1 MKIEEYVK
9 ELSKKDKKTLSQKAL
24 KLVEEVGELARVVLP
39 YDSAHGTNH
48 RFIDREALLEEVV
61 DVHLTNISIAH
72 SLGFTEE
79 ELNDMMVRKAEKWG
93 LLQAKEEKA
102 TFPLPFEIHVTVN
115 LEESVGFYGANRKPM
130 FDEMI
135 DRFKED
141 CKKIGV
147 KPIVIDLEINDGSIL
162 KDVMTSSKFF
172 GDNRTA
178 YEESERIV
186 KRLREMG
193 YSVVRNKI
201 ETVPWHPAAP
211 QDKDKDHPLWH
222 GEPIPNGCYF
232 ESHIGVLVTKETKP
246 DLEEL
251 VDFLNESIC
260 ELSGTAKLSKN
271 FFKKTEDGKFVNM
284 LTYRSNMVNAQEF
297 EAEVRNIE
305 RIVSGKSDWD
315 MISHFR
321 SFEYEKVEIEYAVYD
336 TNVTHDAKWILG
348 K

>member
-1 MKIEEYVK
+1 MKIEEYIK

-48 RFIDREALLEEVV
+48 RFIDREALLEEIA

-79 ELNDMMVRKAEKWG
+79 ELSEMMIRKAEKWAT
-93 LLQAKEEKA
+93 LQAKEDRA
-102 TFPLPFEIHVTVN
+102 TFPLPYEIHVTVN
-115 LEESVGFYGANRKPM
+115 LENSYTHKYINEESL
-130 FDEMI
+130 DE
-135 DRFKED
+135 FKEH
-141 CKKIGV
+141 CKSIGV
-147 KPIVIDLEINDGSIL
+147 KPIVIDLEMKDKSSM

-178 YEESERIV
+178 YEESERIA
-186 KRLREMG
+186 KHLKEMG
-193 YSVVRNKI
+193 YDVVRNKI

-211 QDKDKDHPLWH
+211 QDKDKDHPLFD

-232 ESHIGVLVTKETKP
+232 ESHIGVIVTKETKP
-246 DLEEL
+246 DLEDL
-251 VDFLNESIC
+251 VEFLNESIC
-260 ELSGTAKLSKN
+260 EFSGSAKLSKN
-271 FFKKTEDGKFVNM
+271 FFKKTEDGRFVNM
-284 LTYRSNMVNAQEF
+284 LTYRSNMANAKEF
-297 EAEVRNIE
+297 EAEVRAIE
-305 RIVSGKSDWD
+305 KILSGKNDWSMLD
-315 MISHFR
+315 SFR

-348 K
+348 S

>member
-1 MKIEEYVK
+1 MKIEEYIK

-48 RFIDREALLEEVV
+48 RFIDREALLEEIA

-79 ELNDMMVRKAEKWG
+79 ELSEMMIRKAEKWAT
-93 LLQAKEEKA
+93 LQAKEDKA
-102 TFPLPFEIHVTVN
+102 TFPLPYEIHVTVN
-115 LEESVGFYGANRKPM
+115 LENSYTHKHINEESL
-130 FDEMI
+130 DE
-135 DRFKED
+135 FKEH
-141 CKKIGV
+141 CKSIGV
-147 KPIVIDLEINDGSIL
+147 KPIVIDLEMKDKSSM

-178 YEESERIV
+178 YEESERIA
-186 KRLREMG
+186 KRLKEMG
-193 YSVVRNKI
+193 YDVVRKKI

-211 QDKDKDHPLWH
+211 QDKDKDHPLFD

-232 ESHIGVLVTKETKP
+232 ESHIGVIVTKETKQ

-260 ELSGTAKLSKN
+260 EFSGTAKLSKN
-271 FFKKTEDGKFVNM
+271 FFKKTDDGKFINM
-284 LTYRSNMVNAQEF
+284 LTYRSNMANAKEF
-297 EAEVRNIE
+297 EAEVRSIE
-305 RIVSGKSDWD
+305 KIISGKNDWS
-315 MISHFR
+315 MLSHFR

-348 K
+348 S

>member
-1 MKIEEYVK
+1 MKIEEYIK

-48 RFIDREALLEEVV
+48 RFIDRDALLEEIA

-72 SLGFTEE
+72 SLGFTED
-79 ELNDMMVRKAEKWG
+79 ELNDMMIRKAEKWAT
-93 LLQAKEEKA
+93 LQAKEDKA
-102 TFPLPFEIHVTVN
+102 TFPLPYEIHVTVDLEN
-115 LEESVGFYGANRKPM
+115 SYTHKHINEESLN
-130 FDEMI
+130 E
-135 DRFKED
+135 FKED
-141 CKKIGV
+141 CKCIGV
-147 KPIVIDLEINDGSIL
+147 KPIVIDLEMKDKSSM

-178 YEESERIV
+178 YEESERIT
-186 KRLREMG
+186 KRLKEMG
-193 YSVVRNKI
+193 YEVVRKKI

-271 FFKKTEDGKFVNM
+271 FFKKTEDGRFVNM
-284 LTYRSNMVNAQEF
+284 LTYRSNMANAKEF
-297 EAEVRNIE
+297 ESEVRSIE
-305 RIVSGKSDWD
+305 RIISGKNDWSMLD
-315 MISHFR
+315 GFR

-348 K
+348 S

>member
-1 MKIEEYVK
+1 MKIEEYIK

-48 RFIDREALLEEVV
+48 RFIDREALLEEIV

-72 SLGFTEE
+72 SLGFTED
-79 ELNDMMVRKAEKWG
+79 ELSEMMIKKTEKWAT
-93 LLQAKEEKA
+93 LQAKEDKA
-102 TFPLPFEIHVTVN
+102 TFPLPYEIHVTVN
-115 LEESVGFYGANRKPM
+115 LEDSYTHKYINEESLN
-130 FDEMI
+130 E
-135 DRFKED
+135 FKED
-141 CKKIGV
+141 CRSIGV
-147 KPIVIDLEINDGSIL
+147 KPIVIDLEMKDKSSM

-178 YEESERIV
+178 YEESERIA

-193 YSVVRNKI
+193 YEVVRNKI

-222 GEPIPNGCYF
+222 GDPIPNGCYF
-232 ESHIGVLVTKETKP
+232 ESHIGVIVTKETKE

-251 VDFLNESIC
+251 VDFLNDSIC

-271 FFKKTEDGKFVNM
+271 FFKKTEDGRFINM
-284 LTYRSNMVNAQEF
+284 LTYRSNMVNAKEF
-297 EAEVRNIE
+297 ETEVRSIE
-305 RIVSGKSDWD
+305 RIISGENDWD
-315 MISHFR
+315 MLEEFR
-321 SFEYEKVEIEYAVYD
+321 SFEYEKVEIEYAIYD

>member
-48 RFIDREALLEEVV
+48 RFIDREALLEEIA

-72 SLGFTEE
+72 SLGFTDD
-79 ELNDMMVRKAEKWG
+79 ELNEMMVRKAEKWAT
-93 LLQAKEEKA
+93 LQAKEDKA
-102 TFPLPFEIHVTVN
+102 TFPLPYEIHVTVD
-115 LEESVGFYGANRKPM
+115 LENSYTHKYINSGSLN
-130 FDEMI
+130 D
-135 DRFKED
+135 FKEH
-141 CKKIGV
+141 CRSIGV
-147 KPIVIDLEINDGSIL
+147 KPIVIDLEMKDKSSM

-178 YEESERIV
+178 YEESERIA
-186 KRLREMG
+186 KRLKEMG
-193 YSVVRNKI
+193 YEVVRNKI

-211 QDKDKDHPLWH
+211 QDDDKDHPLWH

-251 VDFLNESIC
+251 VDFLNDSIC

-271 FFKKTEDGKFVNM
+271 FFKKTEDGRFINM
-284 LTYRSNMVNAQEF
+284 LTYRSNMVNAKEF
-297 EAEVRNIE
+297 ETEVRSIE
-305 RIVSGKSDWD
+305 RIISGKNDWS
-315 MISHFR
+315 MLSHFR
-321 SFEYEKVEIEYAVYD
+321 SFEYEKVEIEYAIYD

-348 K
+348 N

>member
-1 MKIEEYVK
+1 MKIEDYIK

-48 RFIDREALLEEVV
+48 RFIDREALLEEIV

-72 SLGFTEE
+72 SLGFNED
-79 ELNDMMVRKAEKWG
+79 ELNEMMSKKAEKWA
-93 LLQAKEEKA
+93 LLQAKEDKA
-102 TFPLPFEIHVTVN
+102 EFPLPYEIHVTVDIEN
-115 LEESVGFYGANRKPM
+115 SYSHKWLHDGNIEG
-130 FDEMI
+130 
-135 DRFKED
+135 FKED
-141 CKKIGV
+141 CKNIGV
-147 KPIVIDLEINDGSIL
+147 KPIVIDLEMKDKTSI

-186 KRLREMG
+186 KGLKDRG
-193 YSVVRNKI
+193 YEVVRNKI

-222 GEPIPNGCYF
+222 GDPIPNGCYF
-232 ESHIGVLVTKETKP
+232 ESHIGVIVTKETKQ
-246 DLEEL
+246 DLENL

-260 ELSGTAKLSKN
+260 EFSGTAKLSKN
-271 FFKKTEDGKFVNM
+271 FFKKTEDGKFINM
-284 LTYRSNMVNAQEF
+284 LTYRSNMVNAKEF
-297 EAEVRNIE
+297 EGEVRSIE
-305 RIVSGKSDWD
+305 KIISGKNDWS
-315 MISHFR
+315 MLRNFR
-321 SFEYEKVEIEYAVYD
+321 SFEYEKVEIEYALYD

-348 K
+348 N